1 MDDVAKLPGIKPI
14 ELVYVQRVR
23 LFLGGTTLAGI
34 SSSDGKT
41 ICEWTLSVD
50 ENPCKPVFRFPRQER
65 PTEYYVLATWH
76 RIIRLCYAPV
86 ETKVLE
92 CAPDG

>member
-1 MDDVAKLPGIKPI
+1 MDDVAKLSGIKPI

-23 LFLGGTTLAGI
+23 LFLGVTTLADI

-41 ICEWTLSVD
+41 LCDWALSVN
-50 ENPCKPVFRFPRQER
+50 ENPRKPVFRFPRQER
-65 PTEYYVLATWH
+65 PTASYVIATWQ

-92 CAPDG
+92 